1 MRDEKVEYFVAYE
14 KEHLE
19 NISMKH
25 KDKMQNIISSRKFN
39 VKWALP
45 LKDFEIKV
53 NKENKVYDDL

>member
-1 MRDEKVEYFVAYE
+1 MDEKVEYFVAYE

-25 KDKMQNIISSRKFN
+25 KEQMQNTISSRKFN

-45 LKDFEIKV
+45 LKDFEIEV

>member
-14 KEHLE
+14 KEHFE
-19 NISMKH
+19 NISTKH

-45 LKDFEIKV
+45 LKGFEIEV
-53 NKENKVYDDL
+53 NKENKVYDNL